1 MSSRYTLSQGDKAH
15 VSSGCFIKVQRH
27 YEKLG
32 EFHMSYNYAF
42 RKAIDSLG
50 EAFITVAKLL
60 AEVKIENQIF
70 IRQSV
75 MAKDFDISRVT
86 FIRHLNR
93 AREIGLIEP
102 DPKEGDAQHNIHLWR
117 ICPFLVWR
125 GERAALDRYLATL
138 PKDHIWLT
146 EWKG

>member
-1 MSSRYTLSQGDKAH
+1 
-15 VSSGCFIKVQRH
+15 
-27 YEKLG
+27 
-32 EFHMSYNYAF
+32 MSYNYAF